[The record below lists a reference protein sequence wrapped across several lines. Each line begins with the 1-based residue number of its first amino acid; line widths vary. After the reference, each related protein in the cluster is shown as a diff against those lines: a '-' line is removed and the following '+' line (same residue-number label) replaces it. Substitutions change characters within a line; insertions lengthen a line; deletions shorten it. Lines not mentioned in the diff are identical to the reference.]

1 MATNTLS
8 DIRRQAMEKS
18 LGMANSGLSNA
29 YLEMKYWQSV
39 LDAPVAATKAS
50 VDALTARVVIL
61 EAKP

>member
-1 MATNTLS
+1 MALS
-8 DIRRQAMEKS
+8 DIKRQAMEKV
-18 LGMANSGLSNA
+18 LGMANSGLSNND
-29 YLEMKYWQSV
+29 KYWQAV